1 MTDYLQMYKIML
13 LPPSPP
19 PSMSD
24 PVADIRRTGR
34 GSADTEDVSGEE
46 DI

>member
-13 LPPSPP
+13 LPPST
-19 PSMSD
+19 SD
-24 PVADIRRTGR
+24 PVADIKRTGR

-46 DI
+46 DP